1 MMRIVRRT
9 FLVSTLSAVAAPAVL
24 RLARADAPQ
33 LTLKLHHSFSSVSSA
48 HDKFLAP
55 WARQVEAQSG
65 GRIRIDLFPSM
76 QLGGAPSQLFDQARD
91 GIADIVWAMPST
103 TPGRFPKIEAWELPF
118 VPSSR
123 ALVSSKAIDDYGR
136 ANLVDEFREVHP
148 LSFSCSDRGVLHA
161 NRPVRIL
168 EDMKD
173 LRLHVQTRFAGDAIR
188 AMGAVGI
195 PMPNAQLPLAI
206 TQHVVD
212 GCIDPW
218 DIMPALKL
226 NDLLKTHTEF
236 ADASLSSTTFALV
249 MNKASYDRLPRDLK
263 DVIDANA
270 GQSAAGAAG
279 TMWDLQAKIVADS
292 VAQRGDPITTLL
304 PESVAHWR
312 KATEPV
318 INAWLKTVKDQKADG
333 GKLLASAH
341 ALLIKYVNEP
351 EPQPAQTSQ
360 PEEVSEPAESAQ
372 QQQQSQAQAPAQAKA
387 DTSAAPKADAQSV
400 GSAQPAASTPAAN
413 PAANPAGTASAT
425 SPTPAPDK
433 PQTSWWRSFFDS
445 KPAPAQ
451 APPSAATASAAPQV
465 PAPDQPKTSWWRS
478 LFGSKSAPA
487 AAKTTTPVAVQ
498 APPPAASP
506 PAAASPAPAATA
518 PASTASV
525 ANPAAAAPPAAPIG
539 NPPVVTPAPA
549 PASSAPVMSPAP
561 IPAPV
566 TPLAKPAAKALDIP
580 L

>member
-1 MMRIVRRT
+1 MRIVRRT

-123 ALVSSKAIDDYGR
+123 ALVSSRAIDDYGR
-136 ANLVDEFREVHP
+136 ANLMDEFREVHP

-161 NRPVRIL
+161 NRPVRTL

-173 LRLHVQTRFAGDAIR
+173 LRLHVQTRFAGDAIH

-360 PEEVSEPAESAQ
+360 PEEVSEPAESVQ
-372 QQQQSQAQAPAQAKA
+372 QQQQSQAQAPGQAKA
-387 DTSAAPKADAQSV
+387 DTSAAPKADEQS
-400 GSAQPAASTPAAN
+400 A
-413 PAANPAGTASAT
+413 TASAT

-498 APPPAASP
+498 APSPAASP
-506 PAAASPAPAATA
+506 LPAASPAPAAT
-518 PASTASV
+518 STASV
-525 ANPAAAAPPAAPIG
+525 ANPAAAVPPAAPIG

>member
-1 MMRIVRRT
+1 MMRVVRRT

-103 TPGRFPKIEAWELPF
+103 TPGRFLKIEAWELPF

-136 ANLVDEFREVHP
+136 ANLMDEFREVHP

-161 NRPVRIL
+161 NRPVRTL

-312 KATEPV
+312 KAAEPV

-360 PEEVSEPAESAQ
+360 PEEVSEPAESVQ
-372 QQQQSQAQAPAQAKA
+372 QQQQSQAQAPGQAKA
-387 DTSAAPKADAQSV
+387 DTSAAPKADEQS
-400 GSAQPAASTPAAN
+400 A
-413 PAANPAGTASAT
+413 TASAT

-498 APPPAASP
+498 APSPAASP
-506 PAAASPAPAATA
+506 LPAASPAPAAT
-518 PASTASV
+518 STASV
-525 ANPAAAAPPAAPIG
+525 ANPAAAVPPAAPIG

-549 PASSAPVMSPAP
+549 PASSAPIMSPAP
-561 IPAPV
+561 VPAPV

>member
-1 MMRIVRRT
+1 MRVVRRT

-33 LTLKLHHSFSSVSSA
+33 FVLKLQHSFSSVSSA
-48 HDKFLAP
+48 HDKFLVP

-76 QLGGAPSQLFDQARD
+76 QLGGAPSQLYDQARD
-91 GIADIVWAMPST
+91 GVADIVWAMPST

-118 VPSSR
+118 VPSVR
-123 ALVSSKAIDDYGR
+123 ALVSSRAIDDYGR
-136 ANLVDEFREVHP
+136 ANLTDEFREVHP
-148 LSFSCSDRGVLHA
+148 LGFSCSGRGVLHA
-161 NRPVRIL
+161 NRPVRII

-173 LRLHVQTRFAGDAIR
+173 LRLHVQTRFAGDAVH

-218 DIMPALKL
+218 DMMPALKL

-236 ADASLSSTTFALV
+236 ADSSLSSTTYVLV

-263 DVIDANA
+263 DVVDANS
-270 GQSAAGAAG
+270 GQAAAGAAG
-279 TMWDLQAKIVADS
+279 TMWDLQARAVADS

-318 INAWLKTVKDQKADG
+318 INAWLKAMKDQKADG
-333 GKLLASAH
+333 GKLLAGAH
-341 ALLIKYVNEP
+341 ALLVKYENEP
-351 EPQPAQTSQ
+351 EPKPPQTSQ
-360 PEEVSEPAESAQ
+360 PEEVSEPAQSAQ
-372 QQQQSQAQAPAQAKA
+372 QSQQSQAQSPAQVKTDTSVASKVDAADAAAPAQPV
-387 DTSAAPKADAQSV
+387 APK
-400 GSAQPAASTPAAN
+400 PATKPVA
-413 PAANPAGTASAT
+413 TASA
-425 SPTPAPDK
+425 APDK
-433 PQTSWWRSFFDS
+433 PQTSWWRWFFGS
-445 KPAPAQ
+445 KPAAAPVH
-451 APPSAATASAAPQV
+451 APPVATHGPPLASSPPAAAPAPAATASAANPV
-465 PAPDQPKTSWWRS
+465 
-478 LFGSKSAPA
+478 A
-487 AAKTTTPVAVQ
+487 AAT
-498 APPPAASP
+498 
-506 PAAASPAPAATA
+506 
-518 PASTASV
+518 
-525 ANPAAAAPPAAPIG
+525 PAAPIA

-549 PASSAPVMSPAP
+549 PAASVPAVNPIPV
-561 IPAPV
+561 PAPV
-566 TPLAKPAAKALDIP
+566 TPVAKPVAKALDIP

>member
-1 MMRIVRRT
+1 MRVVRRT

-33 LTLKLHHSFSSVSSA
+33 FTLKLHHSFSSVSSA

-91 GIADIVWAMPST
+91 GTADIVWAMPST

-123 ALVSSKAIDDYGR
+123 ALVSSRAIEDYGR
-136 ANLVDEFREVHP
+136 ANLMDEFHEVHP

-173 LRLHVQTRFAGDAIR
+173 LRLQVQTRFAGDAIH
-188 AMGAVGI
+188 AMGAVGV
-195 PMPNAQLPLAI
+195 PMPSAQLPLAI
-206 TQHVVD
+206 TQHIVD
-212 GCIDPW
+212 GCIAPW
-218 DIMPALKL
+218 DMMPALKL

-236 ADASLSSTTFALV
+236 ADVSPSSTTFALV

-263 DVIDANA
+263 DVIDANS
-270 GQSAAGAAG
+270 GQAAAGAAG
-279 TMWDLQAKIVADS
+279 TMWDLQAKAVADS

-318 INAWLKTVKDQKADG
+318 INAWLKTLKDQKADG

-351 EPQPAQTSQ
+351 EPQPTQVPQ
-360 PEEVSEPAESAQ
+360 PEEVSTDQSPSAQ
-372 QQQQSQAQAPAQAKA
+372 QSPPSQTQSSAQAKA
-387 DTSAAPKADAQSV
+387 DTSATPKVDAPSAVPAQSATPA
-400 GSAQPAASTPAAN
+400 SAAQPAA
-413 PAANPAGTASAT
+413 TASAT
-425 SPTPAPDK
+425 PASPDK
-433 PQTSWWRSFFDS
+433 PQTSWWRWFFGS
-445 KPAPAQ
+445 KSTPAAVQPLPVAAHTPPPPVTAH
-451 APPSAATASAAPQV
+451 APPATLPPASLTPASPTLASPTPATISPPTATASAVNSAVV
-465 PAPDQPKTSWWRS
+465 PS
-478 LFGSKSAPA
+478 PA
-487 AAKTTTPVAVQ
+487 APIPNPPVSTLV
-498 APPPAASP
+498 
-506 PAAASPAPAATA
+506 PAPAASV
-518 PASTASV
+518 PA
-525 ANPAAAAPPAAPIG
+525 
-539 NPPVVTPAPA
+539 
-549 PASSAPVMSPAP
+549 MSPAP
-561 IPAPV
+561 VPV
-566 TPLAKPAAKALDIP
+566 PITPLAKPVAKALDIP

>member
-1 MMRIVRRT
+1 LGSECQIRSTGMRVVRRT

-33 LTLKLHHSFSSVSSA
+33 FVLKLQHSFSSVSST
-48 HDKFLAP
+48 HDKFLVP
-55 WARQVEAQSG
+55 WARQVEAQSN

-76 QLGGAPSQLFDQARD
+76 QLGGAPSQLYDQARD
-91 GIADIVWAMPST
+91 GIADIVWEMPSA

-118 VPSSR
+118 VPSVR

-136 ANLVDEFREVHP
+136 ANLMDEFREVHP
-148 LSFSCSDRGVLHA
+148 LCFSCSDRGVLHA
-161 NRPVRIL
+161 NRPVRII

-173 LRLHVQTRFAGDAIR
+173 LRLHVQTRFTGDALR
-188 AMGAVGI
+188 TMGAVGI

-218 DIMPALKL
+218 DMMPALKL

-236 ADASLSSTTFALV
+236 ADSSLSSTTFALV

-263 DVIDANA
+263 DVVDANS
-270 GQSAAGAAG
+270 GQAAAGAAG
-279 TMWDLQAKIVADS
+279 TMWDLQAKIIADS
-292 VAQRGDPITTLL
+292 IAQRGDPITTLL

-318 INAWLKTVKDQKADG
+318 VNAWLKAMKEQKADG

-341 ALLIKYVNEP
+341 ALLVKYENEP
-351 EPQPAQTSQ
+351 EPRPAQTSQ
-360 PEEVSEPAESAQ
+360 PEEVSEPAQSAQ
-372 QQQQSQAQAPAQAKA
+372 QSQQSQVQSPAQAKA
-387 DTSAAPKADAQSV
+387 DTSEAPKVDAPGAAAP
-400 GSAQPAASTPAAN
+400 AQPVASAPAAK
-413 PAANPAGTASAT
+413 PVATASAT
-425 SPTPAPDK
+425 PAAPAPDK
-433 PQTSWWRSFFDS
+433 PQTSWWRWLFGS
-445 KPAPAQ
+445 KPAAATVQPSPVAAH
-451 APPSAATASAAPQV
+451 APPASPSPAPTPAATASAAN
-465 PAPDQPKTSWWRS
+465 
-478 LFGSKSAPA
+478 
-487 AAKTTTPVAVQ
+487 PVAAV
-498 APPPAASP
+498 PPA
-506 PAAASPAPAATA
+506 T
-518 PASTASV
+518 
-525 ANPAAAAPPAAPIG
+525 PIA

-549 PASSAPVMSPAP
+549 PAASAPAVNPTA

-566 TPLAKPAAKALDIP
+566 TPIAKPVAKALDIP

>member
-1 MMRIVRRT
+1 MRVVRRT

-33 LTLKLHHSFSSVSSA
+33 FVLKLNHSFSSVSSA
-48 HDKFLAP
+48 HDKFLVP

-76 QLGGAPSQLFDQARD
+76 QLGGAPSQLYDQARD

-118 VPSSR
+118 VPSVR

-136 ANLVDEFREVHP
+136 ANLADEFREVHP
-148 LSFSCSDRGVLHA
+148 LGFSCSGRGVVHA
-161 NRPVRIL
+161 NRPVRII

-173 LRLHVQTRFAGDAIR
+173 LRLHVQTRFAGDAVH

-218 DIMPALKL
+218 DMMPALKL

-236 ADASLSSTTFALV
+236 ADSSLSSTTFALV

-263 DVIDANA
+263 DMIDANS
-270 GQSAAGAAG
+270 GQTAAGAAG
-279 TMWDLQAKIVADS
+279 TMWDLQAKAIADS

-318 INAWLKTVKDQKADG
+318 VNAWLKAMKDQKADG

-341 ALLIKYVNEP
+341 ALLVKYENEP

-360 PEEVSEPAESAQ
+360 PEEVSEPAQSARQ
-372 QQQQSQAQAPAQAKA
+372 PPQSQVQSPAQAKA
-387 DTSAAPKADAQSV
+387 DTSEVPKAETPRAMP
-400 GSAQPAASTPAAN
+400 AQPAASAPAAK
-413 PAANPAGTASAT
+413 PVATAS
-425 SPTPAPDK
+425 PTPTAPAPDK
-433 PQTSWWRSFFDS
+433 PQTSWWRWLFGS
-445 KPAPAQ
+445 KPAAAPVQPPPVVAH
-451 APPSAATASAAPQV
+451 APPPPASSPPCTRRPAPAATASAAN
-465 PAPDQPKTSWWRS
+465 PA
-478 LFGSKSAPA
+478 
-487 AAKTTTPVAVQ
+487 
-498 APPPAASP
+498 
-506 PAAASPAPAATA
+506 AAASPA
-518 PASTASV
+518 
-525 ANPAAAAPPAAPIG
+525 APIAS
-539 NPPVVTPAPA
+539 PPVVTPAPA
-549 PASSAPVMSPAP
+549 PAASAPVVNPTP

-566 TPLAKPAAKALDIP
+566 TPVAKPVAKALDIP

>member
-1 MMRIVRRT
+1 MRIVRRT

-33 LTLKLHHSFSSVSSA
+33 FVLKLHHSFSSVSSA
-48 HDKFLAP
+48 HDKFFVP

-76 QLGGAPSQLFDQARD
+76 QLGGAPAQLYDQARD

-103 TPGRFPKIEAWELPF
+103 TPGRFPKIEAWELPL
-118 VPSSR
+118 VPSVR

-136 ANLVDEFREVHP
+136 ANLTDEFREVHP
-148 LSFSCSDRGVLHA
+148 LCFSCSDRGVLHA
-161 NRPVRIL
+161 NRPVRII

-173 LRLHVQTRFAGDAIR
+173 LRLHVQTRFASDAVH

-218 DIMPALKL
+218 DMMPALKL

-236 ADASLSSTTFALV
+236 ADSSLSSTTFALV

-263 DVIDANA
+263 DVIDANS
-270 GQSAAGAAG
+270 GQAAAGAAG
-279 TMWDLQAKIVADS
+279 AMWDLQARAVADS
-292 VAQRGDPITTLL
+292 VARRGDPITTLL

-318 INAWLKTVKDQKADG
+318 VNAWLKALKDQKADG

-341 ALLIKYVNEP
+341 ALLVKYANEP

-360 PEEVSEPAESAQ
+360 PEEVSEPAQSSEQSL
-372 QQQQSQAQAPAQAKA
+372 QSQPRPPAEAKA
-387 DTSAAPKADAQSV
+387 DTGLAPKADLQGAVPS
-400 GSAQPAASTPAAN
+400 QPAASAPAAPSA
-413 PAANPAGTASAT
+413 PAPASAQ
-425 SPTPAPDK
+425 
-433 PQTSWWRSFFDS
+433 PQTSWWRSWFGS
-445 KPAPAQ
+445 KPAAT
-451 APPSAATASAAPQV
+451 PPSTPSTVATASATPA
-465 PAPDQPKTSWWRS
+465 PAPDQPQTSWWRS
-478 LFGSKSAPA
+478 WFGSKSAAAPAKTPA
-487 AAKTTTPVAVQ
+487 AVQTPVTVQAPATVTNPPPVVSPAASASAATPVAV
-498 APPPAASP
+498 APSVAPIPDPSAVTP
-506 PAAASPAPAATA
+506 VPAPAASA
-518 PASTASV
+518 PAI
-525 ANPAAAAPPAAPIG
+525 N
-539 NPPVVTPAPA
+539 
-549 PASSAPVMSPAP
+549 PAP

-566 TPLAKPAAKALDIP
+566 TPVVKPAAKALDIP

>member
-1 MMRIVRRT
+1 MMRVVRRT

-136 ANLVDEFREVHP
+136 ANLMDEFREVHP

-263 DVIDANA
+263 DVIDANS

-279 TMWDLQAKIVADS
+279 TMWDLQAKIVANS

-351 EPQPAQTSQ
+351 EPQPAQTPQ

-372 QQQQSQAQAPAQAKA
+372 QQQQSQAQAPGQAKA

-400 GSAQPAASTPAAN
+400 GSAQPAASTRAAN
-413 PAANPAGTASAT
+413 PAATASVP

-433 PQTSWWRSFFDS
+433 PQTSWWRSFFEFEACTSSGASLRRDCFRCTAGAGAG
-445 KPAPAQ
+445 PAKDVVVALALRIEIGSRCGQ
-451 APPSAATASAAPQV
+451 DNDAGRGTSATACGQSAACCKPGASGNRASLNRFCRQSRCSR
-465 PAPDQPKTSWWRS
+465 PAGRAYW
-478 LFGSKSAPA
+478 KSACRDTRA
-487 AAKTTTPVAVQ
+487 CAG
-498 APPPAASP
+498 
-506 PAAASPAPAATA
+506 
-518 PASTASV
+518 
-525 ANPAAAAPPAAPIG
+525 IF
-539 NPPVVTPAPA
+539 
-549 PASSAPVMSPAP
+549 SAGHEFRRLFPRR
-561 IPAPV
+561 
-566 TPLAKPAAKALDIP
+566 
-580 L
+580 

>member
-226 NDLLKTHTEF
+226 NDLLKMHTEF

-304 PESVAHWR
+304 PEVGRALAQGHGAGDQRVAENGEGSESR
-312 KATEPV
+312 RRQTARQR
-318 INAWLKTVKDQKADG
+318 ARAFDQIPQRARAAAGADFAAG
-333 GKLLASAH
+333 GGFG
-341 ALLIKYVNEP
+341 
-351 EPQPAQTSQ
+351 TGG
-360 PEEVSEPAESAQ
+360 
-372 QQQQSQAQAPAQAKA
+372 
-387 DTSAAPKADAQSV
+387 V
-400 GSAQPAASTPAAN
+400 GSATAAIPGSNAW
-413 PAANPAGTASAT
+413 AG
-425 SPTPAPDK
+425 
-433 PQTSWWRSFFDS
+433 
-445 KPAPAQ
+445 
-451 APPSAATASAAPQV
+451 
-465 PAPDQPKTSWWRS
+465 
-478 LFGSKSAPA
+478 
-487 AAKTTTPVAVQ
+487 
-498 APPPAASP
+498 
-506 PAAASPAPAATA
+506 
-518 PASTASV
+518 
-525 ANPAAAAPPAAPIG
+525 
-539 NPPVVTPAPA
+539 
-549 PASSAPVMSPAP
+549 
-561 IPAPV
+561 
-566 TPLAKPAAKALDIP
+566 
-580 L
+580 